1 MGKLTRY
8 SNYLN
13 NIRQSPNQ
21 NWRTHQQAFIDEMF
35 DNSTVMRTD
44 VFEEGYPFDFN
55 FVNNPQCWVGT
66 VLDVTTGIVKDSD
79 DYRSLYFKDIN
90 NEASRGRYFKW
101 ADNYWIVYET
111 TTHELETISTCNIRR
126 CNNWLKWLTDKGEV
140 VQYPCVIEG
149 ELTSANAQV
158 AKTITQANSHINVIV
173 QGNKDTL
180 SLVKNARVMFNHS
193 VYKFYAINN
202 YMQTDYVDENTPLL
216 FMDFYLDMEIDEDNV
231 LENLADDF
239 RKDFTIECNIQQITE
254 HVGYQGVIKPTTY
267 HKNNII
273 SNPRM
278 EYFSSDEDIISI
290 DNKGRYIL
298 KNNGNAIVSVNILG
312 NDKTTITI
320 PVTVSDDIVVGYS
333 IIVSPMITSLRQGL
347 STTIQAKIVD
357 NTNVEIADVI
367 TLTVSGADSSDNYL
381 IVDNGNNSW
390 TLTNKLKSKAPLT
403 LTFSNTTYNVEYTMD
418 IQLKAMF

>member
-1 MGKLTRY
+1 MSGLTFY

-13 NIRQSPNQ
+13 NVAKSPNQ
-21 NWRTHQQAFIDEMF
+21 QWREEQQAFIDEMF

-55 FVNNPQCWVGT
+55 FVNNPQCWIGT
-66 VLDVTTGIVKDSD
+66 VLDVTTGMVKDSD

-231 LENLADDF
+231 LENLADDL

-254 HVGYQGVIKPTTY
+254 RVGYQGTIKPTIY

-290 DNKGRYIL
+290 DNKGRYTL
-298 KNNGNAIVSVNILG
+298 NNNGNAIVSVNILG
-312 NDKTTITI
+312 NEKTTITI
-320 PVTVSDDIVVGYS
+320 PVTVSNDIIVGYS

-357 NTNVEIADVI
+357 NTNVEIADIV
-367 TLTVSGADSSDNYL
+367 TLTLSGADSSNNYS
-381 IVDNGNNSW
+381 IVNNGTNSW
-390 TLTNKLKSKAPLT
+390 ILTNKLKSKTPLT